1 MSTHENKVR
10 RVIKS
15 GSIAY
20 PDFCLECKTYL
31 SIPNPACGEVND
43 EGNVDER
50 KFLCK
55 CDEEDTSFDE
65 EQYAWKGYTYA

>member
-1 MSTHENKVR
+1 MSTHKPIR

-20 PDFCLECKTYL
+20 PDFCLDCKTYL
-31 SIPNPACGEVND
+31 SIPNPAFGEKD
-43 EGNVDER
+43 TEGVVDER

-55 CDEEDTSFDE
+55 CDEEENNDFDE
-65 EQYAWKGYTYA
+65 EQYAWKGYTFA